1 MSLILRDIFGLEPK
15 PASTSD
21 DESSSECVVCMSAPR
36 DTLVLPC
43 RHLCLCKGCAEVLRF
58 QVRAQVY
65 DASPL
70 LFAMCDIVVPED
82 CSGTGVTV
90 QASKCPICRAEFH
103 SLLQLRVADRAL
115 VPDDDDDDDD
125 GDEDVCCCCLLVLCP
140 SRDRGCPLS

>member
-58 QVRAQVY
+58 QV
-65 DASPL
+65 PL
-70 LFAMCDIVVPED
+70 KCMMLVLVV
-82 CSGTGVTV
+82 CY
-90 QASKCPICRAEFH
+90 ARNCRFRR
-103 SLLQLRVADRAL
+103 LLLDRRDRAGQQMPHL
-115 VPDDDDDDDD
+115 
-125 GDEDVCCCCLLVLCP
+125 
-140 SRDRGCPLS
+140 SR

>member
-65 DASPL
+65 DASP
-70 LFAMCDIVVPED
+70 
-82 CSGTGVTV
+82 
-90 QASKCPICRAEFH
+90 
-103 SLLQLRVADRAL
+103 
-115 VPDDDDDDDD
+115 
-125 GDEDVCCCCLLVLCP
+125 CCLLCATLLFLKTAP
-140 SRDRGCPLS
+140 GLA